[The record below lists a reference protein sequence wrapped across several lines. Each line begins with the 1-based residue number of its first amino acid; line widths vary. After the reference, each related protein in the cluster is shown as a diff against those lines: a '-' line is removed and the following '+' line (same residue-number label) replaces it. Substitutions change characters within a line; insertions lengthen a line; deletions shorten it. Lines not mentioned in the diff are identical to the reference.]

1 MTTVQYRLPLA
12 RVSLVTAVLVVA
24 GCSSAPPA
32 ESASQSTFTPLRV
45 GIYMDPLAPK
55 DESVT
60 KQLGPELNR
69 ALEANKQGDITPA
82 VPVTK
87 NSDGAEYQSM
97 QREFFDQVGQDNP
110 TLIALIPVGCRI
122 DYTTVVDDNHYAL
135 KSVTLPAEP
144 EPIVLAASEVTV
156 VNGGAQPADAAMKGG
171 DAIGAKR
178 IIYNK
183 AAKVVQAT
191 VVFDNGGK
199 DVERK
204 LALSVFDTYS
214 WNPGDDRSKPEKSAP
229 GVAVWK
235 AEGPDYLKSFELR
248 WRYDDSPFFLFKAK
262 TYTGDLSKALADWSN
277 AVVKLG
283 GSGQVAPSMED
294 PRSTIWRTYS
304 QKGGS
309 EWQVHTGTADSK
321 YEMRFASAEALA
333 GAFKATFEKL
343 RDADKGGIRLQF
355 KSKDEETG
363 VASDIKALPADEQP
377 VVVGKDVRYK
387 EKRGTRAYLIE
398 TNGSQE
404 TIWDHE
410 KIVTIRGTPKST
422 GTGN

>member
-1 MTTVQYRLPLA
+1 
-12 RVSLVTAVLVVA
+12 
-24 GCSSAPPA
+24 
-32 ESASQSTFTPLRV
+32 
-45 GIYMDPLAPK
+45 
-55 DESVT
+55 
-60 KQLGPELNR
+60 
-69 ALEANKQGDITPA
+69 
-82 VPVTK
+82 
-87 NSDGAEYQSM
+87 M
-97 QREFFDQVGQDNP
+97 QREFFDQVGQDNT
-110 TLIALIPVGCRI
+110 TLIALIPAGCRI
-122 DYTTVVDDNHYAL
+122 DYTTVVDENHYAL

-144 EPIVLAASEVTV
+144 EPIVLAAADVTV
-156 VNGGAQPADAAMKGG
+156 VNGAAQAAEAALKGG
-171 DAIGAKR
+171 DATGNKR

-183 AAKVVQAT
+183 AAKVIQAT

-199 DVERK
+199 EVERK
-204 LALSVFDTYS
+204 LALAVFDTYS
-214 WNPGDDRSKPEKSAP
+214 WTPGDDRSKAEKAAP
-229 GVAVWK
+229 GVALWK
-235 AEGPDYLKSFELR
+235 AEGQDYLKSFELR

-262 TYTGDLSKALADWSN
+262 TYTGDLSKALVDWSN

-309 EWQVHTGTADSK
+309 EWQVHSGTADSK
-321 YEMRFASAEALA
+321 YEVRFASAEALA
-333 GAFKATFEKL
+333 GAFKPTFEKL

-355 KSKDEETG
+355 KSKDEEAG

-410 KIVTIRGTPKST
+410 KIVTIRGTPKA
-422 GTGN
+422 TGN